1 MDTGKKENK
10 DKGKEITDFEKLM
23 LMYTNLT
30 FFDRFGGGLIL
41 FILITI
47 IVALIV
53 AYCITIS
60 NSEMIAEDWPNQ
72 RCNLSVI
79 PFAGQITHPE
89 GVTPSEYTQQNFE
102 YCTQQILEGIT
113 APAVSPI
120 MYLVD
125 LMNNVVKG
133 FAAAID
139 AIRGV
144 FDRIRKF
151 VMALINNLIS
161 RLANIMIPMQ
171 KIILGS
177 KDILSKTNGV
187 MVTILYSALGG
198 YYTLKSLF
206 GAVAQFI
213 SNILIALAIIIVILW
228 ILPFTW
234 GAAAGLTVGFLII
247 AIPFA
252 LLLIFMKVFLGVDGY
267 KIPSVKCFDKNTG
280 VPMNDGSTKII
291 SEIKVGDLLANNN
304 AVTGII
310 KVETLGSDVYYL
322 DDIFVSDSH
331 IVNYHGKW
339 IPVSKH
345 PDSLKCA
352 EYNEPYLYCL
362 NTSNKTILINNTIFT
377 DWDEIYDQ
385 DIERVINNP
394 YAKLNGLDLIHKQL
408 DGGFAGNT
416 LLQMASGEYRKIK
429 DVLVGDKL
437 ANGEKVYGIVEIN
450 GANVSEQ
457 YEFILG
463 ENLTIEGGPN
473 LVIYDSEN
481 SKKLSTLGFSNKVK
495 LERKHRKLY
504 HLLTDTKTIPIE
516 NIQFCDYNASID
528 IFLENKESKLLS
540 MKYV

>member
-1 MDTGKKENK
+1 MDKTSNKEK
-10 DKGKEITDFEKLM
+10 EKGKEITDFDKLM

-47 IVALIV
+47 ILALIV
-53 AYCITIS
+53 SYCITRS

-89 GVTPSEYTQQNFE
+89 GVTPAEYTKQNFE
-102 YCTQQILEGIT
+102 YCTQQILAGIT

-120 MYLVD
+120 MYIVN
-125 LMNNVVKG
+125 LMNSVVNG
-133 FAAAID
+133 FSGSIN
-139 AIRGV
+139 AIRGM
-144 FDRIRKF
+144 FDRIRNF
-151 VMALINNLIS
+151 VMALISNIIS
-161 RLANIMIPMQ
+161 RIANIMIPMQ
-171 KIILGS
+171 KIILGA
-177 KDILSKTNGV
+177 KDILGKTNGV

-198 YYTLKSLF
+198 YYALKSLF
-206 GAVAQFI
+206 GAIAQFI
-213 SNILIALAIIIVILW
+213 SNILIALAV
-228 ILPFTW
+228 
-234 GAAAGLTVGFLII
+234 II
-247 AIPFA
+247 AILWAIVVIWPGA
-252 LLLIFMKVFLGVDGY
+252 LIKVAILTVLFLSIAIPTALMLIFMKVYLGVDGY
-267 KIPSVKCFDKNTG
+267 KIPRLKCFDKNTC

-304 AVTGII
+304 EVTGVI
-310 KVETLGSDVYYL
+310 KVETAGSDVYYL

-345 PDSLKCA
+345 PDSIKCV

-362 NTSNKTILINNTIFT
+362 NTSNKTIVINDTIFT
-377 DWDEIYDQ
+377 DWDEIYEQ
-385 DIERVINNP
+385 DVERVIHNP
-394 YAKLNGLDLIHKQL
+394 YTKLNGLDLIHKQL

-429 DVLVGDKL
+429 DLLVGDKL

-457 YEFILG
+457 CKYILG

-473 LVIYDSEN
+473 LVIYDLEN

-495 LERKHRKLY
+495 LERKHNKLY
-504 HLLTDTKTIPIE
+504 HLLTDTKTIPIG
-516 NIQFCDYNASID
+516 NILFCDYNASID
-528 IFLENKESKLLS
+528 IFLENKE
-540 MKYV
+540 